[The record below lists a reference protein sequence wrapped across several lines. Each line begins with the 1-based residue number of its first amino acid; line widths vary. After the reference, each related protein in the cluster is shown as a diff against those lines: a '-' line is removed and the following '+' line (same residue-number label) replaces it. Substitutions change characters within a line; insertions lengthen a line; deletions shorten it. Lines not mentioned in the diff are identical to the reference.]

1 LAIEKLNL
9 KRLKLSEDM
18 TKKLRTFKGRTGI
31 TPNIACRLALGLS
44 LNDKNIL
51 SLDLHFN
58 TDDLGLEINRYTL
71 FGEHEDIL
79 ISLFLQWCLENSINF
94 DDYTKYFNAH
104 INRGVEKLYNRVK
117 SIEQIGNLLL

>member
-1 LAIEKLNL
+1 MDI
-9 KRLKLSEDM
+9 
-18 TKKLRTFKGRTGI
+18 FKT
-31 TPNIACRLALGLS
+31 LS